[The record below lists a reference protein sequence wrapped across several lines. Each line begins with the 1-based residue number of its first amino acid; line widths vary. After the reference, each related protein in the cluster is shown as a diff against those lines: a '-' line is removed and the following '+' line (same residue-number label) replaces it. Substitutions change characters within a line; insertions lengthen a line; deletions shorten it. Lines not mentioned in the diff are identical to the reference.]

1 MKIINNILKTLV
13 YLSNTFFIISY
24 LFLFIC
30 SRALSNFDS
39 YIFIALGEIIVVLG
53 YIYLTYL
60 FYKNIHLNKKNDLK
74 IIVISIITI
83 IIETSILIYPYMCAS
98 GIFPEINFLW
108 YCLPKAL
115 ILISINFN
123 KSYMKKFKN

>member
-24 LFLFIC
+24 IFLFIC

-60 FYKNIHLNKKNDLK
+60 FYKNIKLNKKNELK

-115 ILISINFN
+115 MLLSINFN

>member
-24 LFLFIC
+24 IFLFIC

-39 YIFIALGEIIVVLG
+39 YLFIALGEIIVVLG

-74 IIVISIITI
+74 IIIISIITT

-115 ILISINFN
+115 MLISIKFN
-123 KSYMKKFKN
+123 ETSS

>member
-24 LFLFIC
+24 IFLFIC

-39 YIFIALGEIIVVLG
+39 YLFIALGEIIVVLC

-60 FYKNIHLNKKNDLK
+60 FYKNIKLNKKNDLK

-115 ILISINFN
+115 MLISINFN

>member
-13 YLSNTFFIISY
+13 YLSNTYCIVGYAFMSIYLGSISDFDLY
-24 LFLFIC
+24 LFIV
-30 SRALSNFDS
+30 
-39 YIFIALGEIIVVLG
+39 LGEIIVVLG

-60 FYKNIHLNKKNDLK
+60 FYKNTKLNKKNDLK

-83 IIETSILIYPYMCAS
+83 IFETSILIYPYMCAS

-115 ILISINFN
+115 MLISIKFN
-123 KSYMKKFKN
+123 ERSS

>member
-24 LFLFIC
+24 IFLFIC

-60 FYKNIHLNKKNDLK
+60 FYKNIKLNKKNELK

-115 ILISINFN
+115 MLISIKFN
-123 KSYMKKFKN
+123 ELYMNKLRS